1 MTVLSQGAAA
11 VVGVLVAAFLGFG
24 AVEELIVRGVRGGE
38 VQPLIVGLL
47 GAVVSLL
54 LALASL
60 ALWRRHTSARRLAIV
75 AAIAAITFHAYA
87 ALPPHRNVGLL
98 VLMVAGAYAVA
109 LLGLAQADGVRRSGR
124 RSA

>member
-47 GAVVSLL
+47 GTVVSLL

-60 ALWRRHTSARRLAIV
+60 ALAWSVASASSPSRTLRTKTEWNSALARSESHSRIV
-75 AAIAAITFHAYA
+75 
-87 ALPPHRNVGLL
+87 
-98 VLMVAGAYAVA
+98 
-109 LLGLAQADGVRRSGR
+109 
-124 RSA
+124 

>member
-47 GAVVSLL
+47 GTVVSLL

-87 ALPPHRNVGLL
+87 ALPPHRNAGLL

-109 LLGLAQADGVRRSGR
+109 LLGLALADGVRRSGR